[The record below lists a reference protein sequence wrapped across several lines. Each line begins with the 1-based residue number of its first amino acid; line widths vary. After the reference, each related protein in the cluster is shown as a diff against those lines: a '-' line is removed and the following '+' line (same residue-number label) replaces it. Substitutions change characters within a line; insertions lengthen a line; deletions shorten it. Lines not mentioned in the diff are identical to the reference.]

1 VTDRFSEA
9 SAARGILEGELLK
22 GKGWL
27 NPPPQPLL
35 DISQLNGSPWV
46 NPAFDTSDPNWS
58 ANVVG
63 GQTFDGS
70 AAHKFEWVS
79 VLNPDVEQDDEVGL
93 TGTAIK
99 PDDSGNDLPFTH
111 PFGHDFEF
119 TITPDPAYADLLAT
133 ANKNSANPTYADS
146 WAAAAASGIAVPS
159 GLLPVEIDGPLVPAN
174 YRIEHGDRI
183 AVYGRWIVDAGHNDF
198 HSEIHPP
205 LLMARARSVD
215 GNGNVTAASQ
225 DATTL
230 LQLWSR
236 PYQSDQLF
244 TDGGQSGL
252 ALRDYVTNVAE
263 TLGAIKVYPPIFP
276 KPFQGVHI
284 VCLTVRPP
292 VPVRESVITGISSTQ
307 APQLECSYHFTVNGG
322 CGVEVITSP
331 ADPHA
336 VLVILALNSVGYP
349 TLPQPA
355 SNMQAMSLQQLVA
368 SAPGDIDLGWLA
380 EAWAKFKELEGEGN
394 IQFRI
399 FDPPPASSAQDNVGV
414 VPFTPLNQL
423 PASSQATDGTEPFPV
438 YGWLKLRW
446 VTPLVVATGGIQQE
460 ETVTLST
467 AVHEH
472 PGPVTSVPGAAEK
485 LLKSGP
491 SESH

>member
-1 VTDRFSEA
+1 MTDRFSEA
-9 SAARGILEGELLK
+9 AAARAHLEEELLK
-22 GKGWL
+22 GEGTL
-27 NPPPQPLL
+27 SPPPPPSQPLL
-35 DISQLNGSPWV
+35 DISQLNGGAWV

-58 ANVVG
+58 ANVAG

-99 PDDSGNDLPFTH
+99 PDDSGKDLPFTH
-111 PFGHDFEF
+111 PFGPDFEF
-119 TITPDPAYADLLAT
+119 TITPDPAYAGLLAT
-133 ANKNSANPTYADS
+133 ANKNSANPTYADA
-146 WAAAAASGIAVPS
+146 WAAAAASGITVPA
-159 GLLPVEIDGPLVPAN
+159 GLLPVEIDGTLVPAD

-205 LLMARARSVD
+205 LLMARARCVD
-215 GNGNVTAASQ
+215 GNGNVTAPSQ

-244 TDGGQSGL
+244 TDGSQSGM

-284 VCLTVRPP
+284 VALTVRPP
-292 VPVRESVITGISSTQ
+292 VPVRESVITGISSQLT
-307 APQLECSYHFTVNGG
+307 PHLECSYHFTVNGG

-336 VLVILALNSVGYP
+336 VLIVLALNSAGYP
-349 TLPQPA
+349 ALPEPA
-355 SNMQAMSLQQLVA
+355 SQMQPMSLQQLVA

-399 FDPPPASSAQDNVGV
+399 FDPPPASSVQDNVGV
-414 VPFTPLNQL
+414 VPFTPLSEL
-423 PASSQATDGTEPFPV
+423 PASSQATDGAEPFPV

-446 VTPLVVATGGIQQE
+446 VAPMVVATGGIQQQ
-460 ETVTLST
+460 ETVSLGT
-467 AVHEH
+467 AVQEH
-472 PGPVTSVPGAAEK
+472 LGPVTPVPGAADPPG
-485 LLKSGP
+485 SG
-491 SESH
+491 